1 MRDDRSALTETNEKG
16 GESYH
21 FARVCNKDIA
31 RRFSILGHKS
41 SCRIEQREKDGVR
54 AENEAL
60 VLRRWVEKDARQ
72 SSERRTSVN
81 ATRQAPT
88 SPLSGPLPLEI
99 PPVCISEQG
108 KGRALE

>member
-1 MRDDRSALTETNEKG
+1 MCNE
-16 GESYH
+16 
-21 FARVCNKDIA
+21 DIA
-31 RRFSILGHKS
+31 RRFSILDHKS
-41 SCRIEQREKDGVR
+41 SCRIEQREKDVVR

-60 VLRRWVEKDARQ
+60 VLRRWGEKDARQ
-72 SSERRTSVN
+72 SSECRTSVN

-99 PPVCISEQG
+99 PPVSISEQG